1 MSMSRNDERPPGVDT
16 SGGQAGDAERT
27 DEDALLLILERVLA
41 VCCSRPRPGLDVG
54 SLERWEDE
62 YYVYFEARL
71 HDTGRD
77 MDINVHDGLLH
88 VRLKKAP
95 EGPQRAD

>member
-1 MSMSRNDERPPGVDT
+1 MSWSRKGKPPRGKDT
-16 SGGQAGDAERT
+16 PGDHAGDADRT
-27 DEDALLLILERVLA
+27 DVDALLLILEQILA
-41 VCCSRPRPGLDVG
+41 ACCHKPRPGLDAG

-62 YYVYFEARL
+62 HYVYFGARL

-77 MDINVHDGLLH
+77 IDINVHDGLLH